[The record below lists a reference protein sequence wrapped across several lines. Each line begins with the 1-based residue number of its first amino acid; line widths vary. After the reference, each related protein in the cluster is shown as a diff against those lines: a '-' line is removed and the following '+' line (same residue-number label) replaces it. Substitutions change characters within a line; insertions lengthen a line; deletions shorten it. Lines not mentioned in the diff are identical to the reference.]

1 MPDIAADASP
11 VTHIHPAAPPFLLLH
26 GTADRLVPVL
36 QSTGFAAALR
46 EAGVPVQ
53 LELIAGAGH
62 MWLAAGPGVTHR
74 VFGLSLDFLCQH
86 LLDGG
91 SSGPPG
97 GGVS

>member
-1 MPDIAADASP
+1 
-11 VTHIHPAAPPFLLLH
+11 
-26 GTADRLVPVL
+26 
-36 QSTGFAAALR
+36 
-46 EAGVPVQ
+46 VQ

-86 LLDGG
+86 LLHGG

-97 GGVS
+97 DGVS